1 MITPTH
7 MIAILNSHYMVALT
21 LIFFLVDL
29 FGKAFLQIATF
40 AMSVTRLGSL
50 RVREG
55 SVAG

>member
-1 MITPTH
+1 

-21 LIFFLVDL
+21 LIFFLVEL